1 MNALTQHQ
9 TGGALATPGGNP
21 FATYGEQASA
31 TKEFLKFEKGEW
43 TIGADGEEVP
53 LGTRFV
59 ANMNGL
65 QIGWQR
71 WWAKKPDRD
80 IFGLLVEGYQPPKRY
95 ELGDDDR
102 DMWEKDERTGVP
114 RDPWQFTNVLPL
126 RSLDGEI
133 DAVFSTSSRGGIG
146 AIGQLCKEYGKVFT
160 QKPGLLPVIEIGADS
175 YKHNDY
181 GKVFVPVLKL
191 VDWVSEEGIAEASAP
206 APAPAPATTKKTR
219 F

>member
-1 MNALTQHQ
+1 MNALTQTQ
-9 TGGALATPGGNP
+9 TGGALANPSANP
-21 FATYGEQASA
+21 FASYGEQASA
-31 TKEFLKFEKGEW
+31 SKEFLKFEKGEW
-43 TIGADGEEVP
+43 TIGADGGDVP

-71 WWAKKPDRD
+71 WWSKKPDRE
-80 IFGLLVEGYQPPKRY
+80 ILGFVAEGYQPPKRH

-102 DMWEKDERTGVP
+102 EMWERDERTGVP

-126 RSLDGEI
+126 KSPDGEV

-146 AIGQLCKEYGKVFT
+146 AIGQLCKEYGKLFM
-160 QKPGLLPVIEIGADS
+160 QKPGMLPVIEVGADS
-175 YKHNDY
+175 YKHPDY

-191 VDWVSEEGIAEASAP
+191 ADWVDEADAAAASEPEP
-206 APAPAPATTKKTR
+206 APAPASKKTR